1 MSSKRRGQLRKAVA
15 SLATLISWEISKE
28 RNDWVVRNQSS
39 TTNMLLAKIKEEVA
53 LWSLAGAKALSNIMP
68 RK

>member
-1 MSSKRRGQLRKAVA
+1 MSSKRRGQLRKDVA
-15 SLATLISWEISKE
+15 SLAMLISWEISKE

-68 RK
+68 

>member
-15 SLATLISWEISKE
+15 TLATLISWEISKE
-28 RNDWVVRNQSS
+28 RNDWVFRNQAS

-68 RK
+68 

>member
-68 RK
+68 

>member
-28 RNDWVVRNQSS
+28 RNDWVFRNQAS

-68 RK
+68 